1 MTEPRPRVVRTG
13 DGRILLR
20 LGAPER
26 AILTGLVGELRG
38 AVAAP
43 VAEPGAPVADAAAPV
58 GDPGPPAL
66 PAAPATDP
74 AAPAADPAA
83 PNPVFDRL
91 YPPAFPDDPAAEA
104 AFRDLVRA
112 DLEDGRRGRLALVEA
127 TLDAR
132 SLDDAQAAAWMGVL
146 NDLRLVLG
154 TQLGVTDDG
163 EAVPIDEDA
172 PDAERRI
179 MFGYLG
185 WLLGQFVDVL
195 ETALPD
201 TIEPGET
208 QGGQRP

>member
-1 MTEPRPRVVRTG
+1 VTEPRPRVVRTG

-26 AILTGLVGELRG
+26 AILAGLVGELRG

-43 VAEPGAPVADAAAPV
+43 VADGGAPGAD
-58 GDPGPPAL
+58 GG
-66 PAAPATDP
+66 APARDP
-74 AAPAADPAA
+74 ASPT
-83 PNPVFDRL
+83 PVFDRL

-112 DLEDGRRGRLALVEA
+112 DLEDGRRNRLALVEA

-154 TQLGVTDDG
+154 TQLGVTDDS
-163 EAVPIDEDA
+163 EAVPLDEDD

-179 MFGYLG
+179 VFAYLG

-201 TIEPGET
+201 TIEPDGE
-208 QGGQRP
+208 QGGRHP

>member
-1 MTEPRPRVVRTG
+1 MTEPQPRVVRTG

-26 AILTGLVGELRG
+26 AILAGLVGELRG

-43 VAEPGAPVADAAAPV
+43 GARGTDAAAPV
-58 GDPGPPAL
+58 
-66 PAAPATDP
+66 AAPATDP
-74 AAPAADPAA
+74 AAPALPGAPATDPAA
-83 PNPVFDRL
+83 PNPVFNRL

-112 DLEDGRRGRLALVEA
+112 DLEDGRRDRLALVEA

-132 SLDDAQAAAWMGVL
+132 SLDDAQAAAWMGAL

-154 TQLGVTDDG
+154 TQLGVTDES
-163 EAVPIDEDA
+163 EAVPIDEDD

-179 MFGYLG
+179 MFAYLG

-208 QGGQRP
+208 QGGVYL